1 MFQSWCRFPARPKLR
16 NVRTMGSRSG
26 ASSDIMAFPRGSLL
40 VEAQALLLDIL
51 HRAVTKISEITKV
64 MVTNSQCARRPRSP
78 IVASRGDWSH
88 ITERPFRTPLRFNL
102 DMLRE
107 TVNSRA
113 DTLNGHLWL
122 LQTDQTF
129 TKQYMLQLD
138 QMKCAQMSSDK
149 DLKATV
155 V

>member
-1 MFQSWCRFPARPKLR
+1 
-16 NVRTMGSRSG
+16 
-26 ASSDIMAFPRGSLL
+26 
-40 VEAQALLLDIL
+40 
-51 HRAVTKISEITKV
+51 
-64 MVTNSQCARRPRSP
+64 
-78 IVASRGDWSH
+78 
-88 ITERPFRTPLRFNL
+88 
-102 DMLRE
+102 MLRE